1 MDFRQIHYFISLV
14 EEGTVTRAAH
24 RLNIVQPALS
34 MQIGKL
40 EDDVGQRLFERTKQ
54 GMVPT
59 AAGRQMYRLF
69 MPIMRDFSNAYAQ
82 MRSSEGA
89 IRGHV
94 NIGMIASI
102 TEGVLVDTLSE
113 FSAKYP
119 EVEVSV
125 ADGYTS
131 TLIERVTAGQLDAA
145 IVNKPRR
152 PLSLDVEHIID
163 EEMVLITGPDFRAEV
178 PQGLSLRRLST
189 LGLALVLPTRGHG
202 LRSNIDSFAEA
213 ENIELTPKFEVDSLA
228 ATVNLVEQTQVAT
241 IVPRVAVHRQLRA
254 GTLRAHTIA
263 SPRLVRR
270 VVGVSHPRRPLSPAT
285 RLFVATL
292 AAHLRMRAPE
302 GEGGGAPGG
311 AQEATPAPATTG
323 GATGAQDA

>member
-1 MDFRQIHYFISLV
+1 MEFRQIHYFISLY

-40 EDDVGQRLFERTKQ
+40 EEMFGQQLFERTKQ

-59 AAGRQMYRLF
+59 AAARQMYRLF
-69 MPIMRDFSNAYAQ
+69 LPIMRDFSNAQAQ
-82 MRSSEGA
+82 MLSSDGV

-94 NIGMIASI
+94 NIGLIASI

-113 FSAKYP
+113 FSNKYP
-119 EVEVSV
+119 DVDVTV

-131 TLIERVTAGQLDAA
+131 TLIEWVAGGRLDAA

-152 PLSLDVEHIID
+152 PLALDVEHIVD
-163 EEMVLITGPDFRAEV
+163 EEMVLITSPAFPGLV
-178 PQGLSLRRLST
+178 PPGLTLRQLSS

-202 LRSNIDSFAEA
+202 LRSNIDSFTES
-213 ENIELTPKFEVDSLA
+213 ENIELAPKFEIDSLV
-228 ATVNLVEQTQVAT
+228 ATIDLVEQAQVAS
-241 IVPRVAVHRQLRA
+241 IVPRVAVHRQLASGR
-254 GTLRAHTIA
+254 LRAHAIS

-270 VVGVSHPRRPLSPAT
+270 VVGVSHPRRPLNPAAK
-285 RLFVATL
+285 LFMAML
-292 AAHLRMRAPE
+292 AARLRLLAPDAPE
-302 GEGGGAPGG
+302 EGGA
-311 AQEATPAPATTG
+311 AAPAR
-323 GATGAQDA
+323 QDA

>member
-1 MDFRQIHYFISLV
+1 MEFRQIHYFISLY

-34 MQIGKL
+34 MQISKL
-40 EDDVGQRLFERTKQ
+40 EELVGQQLFERTKQ

-69 MPIMRDFSNAYAQ
+69 LPIMRDFSNAQAQ
-82 MRSSEGA
+82 MLSSDGV

-94 NIGMIASI
+94 NIGLIASI

-113 FSAKYP
+113 FSNKYP
-119 EVEVSV
+119 DVEVSV

-131 TLIERVTAGQLDAA
+131 TLIEWVAGGRLDAA

-152 PLSLDVEHIID
+152 PLALDVEHIVD
-163 EEMVLITGPDFRAEV
+163 EEMVLITSPAFQAPV
-178 PQGLSLRRLST
+178 PPALTLRQLSS

-202 LRSNIDSFAEA
+202 LRSNIDSFT
-213 ENIELTPKFEVDSLA
+213 ENESIELAPKFEIDSLA
-228 ATVNLVEQTQVAT
+228 ATIDLVEHAQVAS
-241 IVPRVAVHRQLRA
+241 IVPRVAVHRQLASGR
-254 GTLRAHTIA
+254 LRAHAIS

-270 VVGVSHPRRPLSPAT
+270 VVSVSHPRRPLNPAAK
-285 RLFVATL
+285 LFMAML
-292 AAHLRMRAPE
+292 AAKLRLLAPDMSE
-302 GEGGGAPGG
+302 EGGA
-311 AQEATPAPATTG
+311 AALSRR
-323 GATGAQDA
+323 DV

>member
-1 MDFRQIHYFISLV
+1 MDFRQIHYFISLY

-34 MQIGKL
+34 MQIAKL
-40 EDDVGQRLFERTKQ
+40 EEDLGQRLFERTKQ

-69 MPIMRDFSNAYAQ
+69 MPMMRDFSNAWAQ

-94 NIGMIASI
+94 NIGLIASI
-102 TEGVLVDTLSE
+102 TEGVLVDVLSE
-113 FSAKYP
+113 FSSKYP

-131 TLIERVTAGQLDAA
+131 VLVERVTAGQLDAA

-152 PLSLDVEHIID
+152 PLALDIEHIVD
-163 EEMVLITGPDFRAEV
+163 EEMVLITGPDFDTEV
-178 PQGLSLRRLST
+178 PSGLTLRELST
-189 LGLALVLPTRGHG
+189 LGLALALPTRGHG
-202 LRSNIDSFAEA
+202 LRLNIDNFAEA
-213 ENIELTPKFEVDSLA
+213 EGIELAPKFEIDSLV
-228 ATVNLVEQTQVAT
+228 ATVKLVAQAQVAT
-241 IVPRVAVHRQLRA
+241 IVPRVAVHRQLSD
-254 GTLRAHTIA
+254 GSLRAHTIT

-270 VVGVSHPRRPLSPAT
+270 VVSVSHPRRPLSPAV
-285 RLFVATL
+285 RLFISML
-292 AAHLRMRAPE
+292 ADHVRMRAPV
-302 GEGGGAPGG
+302 G
-311 AQEATPAPATTG
+311 
-323 GATGAQDA
+323 TGADEDT

>member
-54 GMVPT
+54 GMIPT

-94 NIGMIASI
+94 NIGLIASI

-113 FSAKYP
+113 FSSKYP

-131 TLIERVTAGQLDAA
+131 TLVERVTAGQLDAA

-152 PLSLDVEHIID
+152 PLTLDLEHIID
-163 EEMVLITGPDFRAEV
+163 EEMVLITGPALRTAV
-178 PQGLSLRRLST
+178 PEDLSLRELSA

-202 LRSNIDSFAEA
+202 LRSNIDSFAES
-213 ENIELTPKFEVDSLA
+213 ENIELVPKFEIDSLV
-228 ATVNLVEQTQVAT
+228 ATVKLVEQAQVAT
-241 IVPRVAVHRQLRA
+241 IVPRVAVHRQLSS
-254 GTLRAHTIA
+254 GTLRAHTITA
-263 SPRLVRR
+263 PRLVRR
-270 VVGVSHPRRPLSPAT
+270 VVSVSHPRRPLSPAT
-285 RLFVATL
+285 RLFIATL
-292 AAHLRMRAPE
+292 AAHMRLRAPE
-302 GEGGGAPGG
+302 GGGADG
-311 AQEATPAPATTG
+311 A
-323 GATGAQDA
+323 GAS

>member
-1 MDFRQIHYFISLV
+1 MDFRQIHYFISLY

-40 EDDVGQRLFERTKQ
+40 EEDLGQRLFERTKQ

-69 MPIMRDFSNAYAQ
+69 MPIMRDFTSAWSQ

-94 NIGMIASI
+94 NIGLIASI
-102 TEGVLVDTLSE
+102 TEGVLVDVLSD
-113 FSAKYP
+113 FSSRYP

-131 TLIERVTAGQLDAA
+131 VLVERVTSGQLDAA

-152 PLSLDVEHIID
+152 PLALDLEHIVD
-163 EEMVLITGPDFRAEV
+163 EEMVLITRPDFETALPDR
-178 PQGLSLRRLST
+178 LSLRELST
-189 LGLALVLPTRGHG
+189 LGLALALPTRGHG
-202 LRSNIDSFAEA
+202 LRLNIDSFAEGEA
-213 ENIELTPKFEVDSLA
+213 IELTPKFEIDSLV
-228 ATVNLVEQTQVAT
+228 ATVKLVAQSQVAT
-241 IVPRVAVHRQLRA
+241 IVPRVAVHRQLA
-254 GTLRAHTIA
+254 EGSLRAHTITA
-263 SPRLVRR
+263 PRLVRR
-270 VVGVSHPRRPLSPAT
+270 VVSVSHPRRPLSPAV
-285 RLFVATL
+285 RLFISML
-292 AAHLRMRAPE
+292 AAYLRLSAPT
-302 GEGGGAPGG
+302 AADAD
-311 AQEATPAPATTG
+311 AQA
-323 GATGAQDA
+323 